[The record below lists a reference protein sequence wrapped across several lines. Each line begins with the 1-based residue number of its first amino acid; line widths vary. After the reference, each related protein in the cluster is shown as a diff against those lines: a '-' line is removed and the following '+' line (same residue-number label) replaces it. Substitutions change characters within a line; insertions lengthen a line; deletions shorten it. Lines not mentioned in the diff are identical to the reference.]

1 MKPFKTVFVCGLFAV
16 ALLVA
21 PITTHAQDVRA
32 LEQLSDLNRINP
44 KQNPAYETSDEI
56 LNRKILDR
64 KNYVIG
70 EVEDVTLR
78 QNGTIVSIVSD
89 LDRLRLGNTVH
100 LDFREMR
107 IQTLSDTYAL
117 AMEDDEL
124 KDFYPQLLANMETAS
139 GTEDDVLSTRN
150 LIGSK
155 IKAEDGRTLGEVQ
168 QVMFSSNGGRAAGLL
183 IEVNIGTT
191 RGEYVAIPFRTTKLT
206 SEYSK
211 ITGTISNGMADAI
224 IEVAKN

>member
-1 MKPFKTVFVCGLFAV
+1 M
-16 ALLVA
+16 
-21 PITTHAQDVRA
+21 
-32 LEQLSDLNRINP
+32 
-44 KQNPAYETSDEI
+44 
-56 LNRKILDR
+56 
-64 KNYVIG
+64 
-70 EVEDVTLR
+70 TLR